1 MLSVKYEMVQ
11 NTQPLWCATPRIPL
25 LRASPPRYSYL
36 NNTATSQNL
45 MPRPPTNSLILT
57 QLDQALE
64 LKPEEVAQL
73 LSRRNYNVELVSLPR
88 FGRIIV
94 VCTSPVIAVSLRDY
108 LIETLGSRA
117 HVSFSMRDNSSRL
130 LDDNSWVLNGTDID
144 YLELPSEDGSRRF
157 LISPPLSPQT
167 EWNDFDKVEEG
178 PNKKA
183 VYSPGELS
191 HLLWD
196 RLGGFDSS
204 HVRKY
209 REDTTD
215 NESDKETETVLYSEI
230 KSPVFN
236 ISKEPEILFE
246 DIENGAPAIVIDRV
260 SNQNRTPGVLPKT
273 AIPPPL

>member
-1 MLSVKYEMVQ
+1 
-11 NTQPLWCATPRIPL
+11 
-25 LRASPPRYSYL
+25 
-36 NNTATSQNL
+36 
-45 MPRPPTNSLILT
+45 MPRSPTNSLILT

-94 VCTSPVIAVSLRDY
+94 VCTSAVIAVSLRDY

-117 HVSFSMRDNSSRL
+117 HVSFSMRDNSLRL
-130 LDDNSWVLNGTDID
+130 LDDNLWVLDGTDID
-144 YLELPSEDGSRRF
+144 YLELPLEDGSRRF
-157 LISPPLSPQT
+157 LILPPLSPQT

-204 HVRKY
+204 HVRRY

-215 NESDKETETVLYSEI
+215 DESDKETETVLYSEI

-260 SNQNRTPGVLPKT
+260 SNQNRAPGVLPKT